1 MSTETADQAPAVS
14 DLPSGDPVPAPVA
27 PPAPVASAAA
37 AVAASSSSSTP
48 ADGPTQRKH
57 PVGQLL
63 AALSPSS
70 VDAFVAHLSR
80 CFQTPSGI
88 DTVLLFLCYTSRF
101 TASALDA
108 LSATALRRSARRL
121 VALAFALPPDATI
134 LLSKAPP
141 AAAAVSLGIRV
152 AARLRAL
159 ATLLSEARTIMRL
172 WSLLPLYL
180 WLRRLM
186 TTPARPPAAAD
197 TTGEEKDVAAD
208 AQDPSAAA
216 LDRAISWLQVTACL
230 LLQSLETSSYLA
242 SKGVLPLTPAQ
253 QGKAAR
259 WSVRFWSVFVG
270 SELGRLAVEALR
282 RRSAVSSGRQD
293 VCSSEYK
300 EWSETWTRT
309 FARQMSWFPLTVHWS
324 MDGGFLP
331 EMGIGL
337 LGSIPGIVQMRQL
350 WKETA

>member
-14 DLPSGDPVPAPVA
+14 DLPSGDPIPA
-27 PPAPVASAAA
+27 PPAAAA
-37 AVAASSSSSTP
+37 AAPSSP
-48 ADGPTQRKH
+48 PGAPKQPKL
-57 PVGQLL
+57 PLGQLL
-63 AALSPSS
+63 AALSPRN
-70 VDAFVAHLSR
+70 VDALVAHLSR

-101 TASALDA
+101 TASVLD
-108 LSATALRRSARRL
+108 SASTTALRHSARKL
-121 VALAFALPPDATI
+121 VALAFALPPDTTI

-141 AAAAVSLGIRV
+141 SAAAASLGIRV
-152 AARLRAL
+152 AGHLRAL
-159 ATLLSEARTIMRL
+159 AGLLSEARTIMRL

-186 TTPARPPAAAD
+186 TTPARPAD
-197 TTGEEKDVAAD
+197 TDEKKAK

-230 LLQSLETSSYLA
+230 LLQTLESSSYLA

-282 RRSAVSSGRQD
+282 RRSAVSSGQQD
-293 VCSSEYK
+293 VASTEYR
-300 EWSETWTRT
+300 EWAETWTRT
-309 FARQMSWFPLTVHWS
+309 FARQISWFPLTVHWS
-324 MDGGFLP
+324 MDKGFVP

>member
-14 DLPSGDPVPAPVA
+14 DLPSGDPVP
-27 PPAPVASAAA
+27 PPAAAA
-37 AVAASSSSSTP
+37 AVAADSSSSKPIIVVVVDTC
-48 ADGPTQRKH
+48 GPETKKAH
-57 PVGQLL
+57 PPPDPRRPL
-63 AALSPSS
+63 PRN

-88 DTVLLFLCYTSRF
+88 DTVLLFVCYTSRF
-101 TASALDA
+101 SASVLDSLGA
-108 LSATALRRSARRL
+108 SALRRSARKL
-121 VALAFALPPDATI
+121 VAVAFALPPDKTI
-134 LLSKAPP
+134 LLSKAPSGSS
-141 AAAAVSLGIRV
+141 AAAASLGIRV
-152 AARLRAL
+152 AGHLRAL

-197 TTGEEKDVAAD
+197 ADEK

-230 LLQSLETSSYLA
+230 LLQSLESSSYLA
-242 SKGVLPLTPAQ
+242 SRGVLPMTPAQ

-282 RRSAVSSGRQD
+282 SRSAVASGRQD
-293 VCSSEYK
+293 VASAEYR
-300 EWSETWTRT
+300 EWSDTWTRT
-309 FARQMSWFPLTVHWS
+309 LARQMSWFPLTVHWS
-324 MDGGFLP
+324 MDKGFVP

>member
-14 DLPSGDPVPAPVA
+14 DLPSGDPVP
-27 PPAPVASAAA
+27 PPAAAA
-37 AVAASSSSSTP
+37 AVAADSSSSKPSASSSSSSIP
-48 ADGPTQRKH
+48 AAPKQKKLTLPQI
-57 PVGQLL
+57 L
-63 AALSPSS
+63 AALSPRN

-88 DTVLLFLCYTSRF
+88 DTVLLFVCYTSRF
-101 TASALDA
+101 SASVLDSLGA
-108 LSATALRRSARRL
+108 SALRRSARKL
-121 VALAFALPPDATI
+121 VAVAFALPPDKTI
-134 LLSKAPP
+134 LLSKAPSGSS
-141 AAAAVSLGIRV
+141 AAAASLGIRV
-152 AARLRAL
+152 AGHLRAL

-197 TTGEEKDVAAD
+197 ADEK

-230 LLQSLETSSYLA
+230 LLQSLESSSYLA
-242 SKGVLPLTPAQ
+242 SRGVLPMTPAQ

-282 RRSAVSSGRQD
+282 SRSAVASGRQD
-293 VCSSEYK
+293 VASAEYR
-300 EWSETWTRT
+300 EWSDTWTRT
-309 FARQMSWFPLTVHWS
+309 LARQMSWFPLTVHWS
-324 MDGGFLP
+324 MDKGFVP

>member
-1 MSTETADQAPAVS
+1 MSTETSDQAPAVS

-27 PPAPVASAAA
+27 PPVPAPAPAA
-37 AVAASSSSSTP
+37 SSSSTP
-48 ADGPTQRKH
+48 AGGPRQGKH
-57 PVGQLL
+57 VLGQLF
-63 AALSPSS
+63 AALSPRN

-121 VALAFALPPDATI
+121 AP
-134 LLSKAPP
+134 PP
-141 AAAAVSLGIRV
+141 AAAASLGIRV

-159 ATLLSEARTIMRL
+159 SSLLSEARTIMRL

-186 TTPARPPAAAD
+186 TTPARPPAAA
-197 TTGEEKDVAAD
+197 AAD
-208 AQDPSAAA
+208 DNDTGDEKGAAGAAQDPSAAA

-282 RRSAVSSGRQD
+282 RRSAVSSGRED
-293 VCSSEYK
+293 VASSEYK
-300 EWSETWTRT
+300 EWSDAWTRT
-309 FARQMSWFPLTVHWS
+309 LARQLSWFPLTVHWS
-324 MDGGFLP
+324 MAKGFVP

>member
-1 MSTETADQAPAVS
+1 MSTETAETADQAPAVS

-27 PPAPVASAAA
+27 PLDA
-37 AVAASSSSSTP
+37 AASSSSSLTP
-48 ADGPTQRKH
+48 ADGDSRQRKR
-57 PVGQLL
+57 PLGQLL
-63 AALSPSS
+63 AALSPRN

-101 TASALDA
+101 AASALDA

-121 VALAFALPPDATI
+121 VALALSLPPDTTI

-141 AAAAVSLGIRV
+141 AAAAASLGIRV

-159 ATLLSEARTIMRL
+159 ASLLSEARTIMRL

-186 TTPARPPAAAD
+186 TTPARPTAAD
-197 TTGEEKDVAAD
+197 DTGEEKGAAA

-282 RRSAVSSGRQD
+282 RRSAVSSGRED
-293 VCSSEYK
+293 VTSSEYR
-300 EWSETWTRT
+300 EWSEAWTRT

-324 MDGGFLP
+324 MDKGFVP

>member
-14 DLPSGDPVPAPVA
+14 DLPSGDPVP
-27 PPAPVASAAA
+27 PP
-37 AVAASSSSSTP
+37 AVAADSSSSSSKPSSSSSSSSIP
-48 ADGPTQRKH
+48 AAPKQKKLTLPQI
-57 PVGQLL
+57 L
-63 AALSPSS
+63 AALSPGN
-70 VDAFVAHLSR
+70 VDTFVAHLSR

-88 DTVLLFLCYTSRF
+88 DTVLLFVCYTSRF
-101 TASALDA
+101 SASVLDSLGA
-108 LSATALRRSARRL
+108 SALRRSARKL
-121 VALAFALPPDATI
+121 VAVAFALPPDTTI
-134 LLSKAPP
+134 LLSKAPSGSST
-141 AAAAVSLGIRV
+141 AAASLGIRV
-152 AARLRAL
+152 AGHLRAL

-186 TTPARPPAAAD
+186 TTPARPAAAD
-197 TTGEEKDVAAD
+197 ADEK

-230 LLQSLETSSYLA
+230 LLQSLESSSYLA
-242 SKGVLPLTPAQ
+242 SRGVLPMTPAQ

-282 RRSAVSSGRQD
+282 RRSAVASGRQD
-293 VCSSEYK
+293 VASAEYR
-300 EWSETWTRT
+300 EWSDTWTRT
-309 FARQMSWFPLTVHWS
+309 LARQMSWFPLTVHWS
-324 MDGGFLP
+324 MDKGFVP

>member
-27 PPAPVASAAA
+27 PPV
-37 AVAASSSSSTP
+37 P
-48 ADGPTQRKH
+48 AGGPRQRKH
-57 PVGQLL
+57 PLGHALL
-63 AALSPSS
+63 AALSPRT
-70 VDAFVAHLSR
+70 VDDFVAHLSR

-101 TASALDA
+101 AASALDA
-108 LSATALRRSARRL
+108 LSASALRRSARRL
-121 VALAFALPPDATI
+121 VALALALPPDATI

-141 AAAAVSLGIRV
+141 TAAAASLGIRV

-159 ATLLSEARTIMRL
+159 AGLLSEARTIMRL

-186 TTPARPPAAAD
+186 TTPARPPAGD
-197 TTGEEKDVAAD
+197 TEEEKGAAAAAAA

-282 RRSAVSSGRQD
+282 RRSAVSGGRDD
-293 VCSSEYK
+293 VASSEYR
-300 EWSETWTRT
+300 EWSAAWTRT
-309 FARQMSWFPLTVHWS
+309 LARQLSWFPLTVHWS
-324 MDGGFLP
+324 MDKGFVP

>member
-14 DLPSGDPVPAPVA
+14 DLPSGDPIP
-27 PPAPVASAAA
+27 PPAAP
-37 AVAASSSSSTP
+37 AASSSTTP
-48 ADGPTQRKH
+48 AGPPTQRKH
-57 PVGQLL
+57 PLGQLL
-63 AALSPSS
+63 AALSPCN

-101 TASALDA
+101 AASSLDA

-121 VALAFALPPDATI
+121 VALALALPPDATI

-141 AAAAVSLGIRV
+141 AAAAASLGIRV
-152 AARLRAL
+152 AVHLRAL
-159 ATLLSEARTIMRL
+159 ASLLSEARTIMRL

-186 TTPARPPAAAD
+186 TTPARPASETGEGKGGAAA
-197 TTGEEKDVAAD
+197 
-208 AQDPSAAA
+208 AQDPSAAT
-216 LDRAISWLQVTACL
+216 LDRAISWFQVTACL

-293 VCSSEYK
+293 VASAEYR

-309 FARQMSWFPLTVHWS
+309 LARQMSWFPLTVHWS
-324 MDGGFLP
+324 MDKGFVP

-337 LGSIPGIVQMRQL
+337 LGSIPGIVQIRQL

>member
-27 PPAPVASAAA
+27 PPAPD
-37 AVAASSSSSTP
+37 AASSLPRP
-48 ADGPTQRKH
+48 AGGPRQRKH
-57 PVGQLL
+57 PLGQAL
-63 AALSPSS
+63 AALSPRN
-70 VDAFVAHLSR
+70 VDDFVAHLSR

-101 TASALDA
+101 AASALDA
-108 LSATALRRSARRL
+108 LSASALRRSARRL
-121 VALAFALPPDATI
+121 VALALALPPDATI

-141 AAAAVSLGIRV
+141 TAAAASLGIRV

-159 ATLLSEARTIMRL
+159 ASLLSEARTIMRL

-186 TTPARPPAAAD
+186 TTPARPPADD
-197 TTGEEKDVAAD
+197 TEEEKGAAA

-230 LLQSLETSSYLA
+230 LLQSFETSSYLA

-282 RRSAVSSGRQD
+282 RRSAVSSGRED
-293 VCSSEYK
+293 AASSEYR
-300 EWSETWTRT
+300 EWSEAWTRT
-309 FARQMSWFPLTVHWS
+309 LARQLSWFPLTVHWS
-324 MDGGFLP
+324 MDKGFVP